1 MIRTIGQAAR
11 AIDRFGFCLLFPIK
25 GLRLP
30 SLWGAL
36 KGKSPFGSAQ
46 GRPQGFCLVAAWDK
60 DAERLWAWKDEL
72 PRKGLTYYGKYFR
85 GKGSLLSLEF
95 LACFYC
101 LEGNHDT
108 SDEFKRLYHEGKI
121 TADAHAICREL
132 AKRGPQAT
140 LELRYGL
147 GWESKRG
154 NRRFKRALV
163 ELQQRLLIVHWGTK
177 AETRAW
183 ESAVYQLTAR
193 AFPKAVRAAGK
204 LTPEKARGRIAARY
218 REHYPRAEPREVARL
233 FRWTRAQAE
242 EALGG

>member
-1 MIRTIGQAAR
+1 MIRTIAQAAR
-11 AIDRFGFCLLFPIK
+11 YIDRVGFCLLFPIK

-36 KGKSPFGSAQ
+36 KGKS
-46 GRPQGFCLVAAWDK
+46 QGFCLVAAWDK

-72 PRKGLTYYGKYFR
+72 PRKQLAYYGKYFR

-95 LACFYC
+95 LPSFYC
-101 LEGNHDT
+101 LEGNHGT
-108 SDEFKRLYHEGKI
+108 RNEYERLYREGKI
-121 TADAHAICREL
+121 TVDAHAVCAAL
-132 AKRGPQAT
+132 SKRGPQAT

-154 NRRFKRALV
+154 NRRFKRALL
-163 ELQQRLLIVHWGTK
+163 ELQQHLLIVHWGTK

-193 AFPKAVRAAGK
+193 AFPKAMRAAAK
-204 LTPEKARGRIAARY
+204 LSPDVERQRIAAQY
-218 REHYPRAEPREVARL
+218 RKLVPSTTPKEAARL
-233 FRWTRAQAE
+233 FAWSRAEAQA
-242 EALGG
+242 ALDS

>member
-1 MIRTIGQAAR
+1 MIRTIAQAAR
-11 AIDRFGFCLLFPIK
+11 YVDRVGFCLLFPIK

-46 GRPQGFCLVAAWDK
+46 GKPQGFCLVAAWDK
-60 DAERLWAWKDEL
+60 DAERLWRWKDEL
-72 PRKGLTYYGKYFR
+72 PRKQLAYYGKYFR
-85 GKGSLLSLEF
+85 GKGSLLSPEF
-95 LACFYC
+95 LPCFYC
-101 LEGNHDT
+101 LEGNHGT
-108 SDEFKRLYHEGKI
+108 RDEYEQLYREGKI
-121 TADAHAICREL
+121 TVDAHAVCAAL

-154 NRRFKRALV
+154 NRRFKRALL

-193 AFPKAVRAAGK
+193 AFPKAVRAAAK
-204 LTPEKARGRIAARY
+204 LSPDLARQRIAAQY
-218 REHYPRAEPREVARL
+218 RKQCAHAKPQEVARL
-233 FRWTRAQAE
+233 FGWSRAEAE

>member
-1 MIRTIGQAAR
+1 MIRTIAQAAR
-11 AIDRFGFCLLFPIK
+11 HIDRVGFCLLFPIK

-36 KGKSPFGSAQ
+36 KGKSPRKFN
-46 GRPQGFCLVAAWDK
+46 LVATWDA

-72 PRKGLTYYGKYFR
+72 PRKQLAYYGKYFR

-101 LEGNHDT
+101 LEGNHGT
-108 SDEFKRLYHEGKI
+108 RDEYQQLYRQGKI
-121 TADAHAICREL
+121 TVDAHAVCREL
-132 AKRGPQAT
+132 SKRGPQAT

-147 GWESKRG
+147 GWESKRS
-154 NRRFKRALV
+154 NRRFKRALL

-177 AETRAW
+177 AETHAW

-193 AFPKAVRAAGK
+193 AFPKAVRAAAK
-204 LTPEKARGRIAARY
+204 LSPEEARHRVAAQYRKLVPSTTPK
-218 REHYPRAEPREVARL
+218 EVTRL
-233 FRWTRAQAE
+233 FGWSRAQAE
-242 EALGG
+242 EVLDG

>member
-1 MIRTIGQAAR
+1 MIRTIAQAAR
-11 AIDRFGFCLLFPIK
+11 YIDRVGFCLLFPSK
-25 GLRLP
+25 KLPLP
-30 SLWGAL
+30 SLIEASKGRAL
-36 KGKSPFGSAQ
+36 RNYKPCADWSDDFM
-46 GRPQGFCLVAAWDK
+46 RPW
-60 DAERLWAWKDEL
+60 RWKDEL
-72 PRKGLTYYGKYFR
+72 PHKQLAYYGKYFR

-101 LEGNHDT
+101 LEGNHGT
-108 SDEFKRLYHEGKI
+108 RDEYERLYREGKI
-121 TADAHAICREL
+121 TADAQAVCAAL

-154 NRRFKRALV
+154 NRRFKRALLQ
-163 ELQQRLLIVHWGTK
+163 LQQRLLIVHWGTK

-193 AFPKAVRAAGK
+193 AFPKAVRAAAK
-204 LTPEKARGRIAARY
+204 LSPDVARQRIAAQY
-218 REHYPRAEPREVARL
+218 RKHRAHAKPQEVARL
-233 FRWTRAQAE
+233 FGWTRAEAE